1 MLHNG
6 TVPTG
11 LAPKIGFGLCVA
23 GLAVAL
29 LSLVP
34 AIVRPGE
41 LPWPVFVGSMI
52 YLPGA
57 FLAFF
62 STRGKD
68 RKIMFNQIR
77 MVRLGFFFV
86 LAILFIS
93 IARN

>member
-1 MLHNG
+1 M
-6 TVPTG
+6 PPG
-11 LAPKIGFGLCVA
+11 LAPKIGFGLCLA
-23 GLAVAL
+23 GLLVAL

-34 AIVRPGE
+34 AIVPPGS

-62 STRGKD
+62 STRGQE
-68 RKIMFNQIR
+68 RKAMFNQIR
-77 MVRLGFFFV
+77 MVRLGFFAV

-93 IARN
+93 IAKN